1 MQVIFSFNF
10 IVYIYF
16 KWIFFLQS
24 NPQKKYTDVC
34 VHVAS
39 KNLGK
44 LLVKRIKNEVINI
57 FILLKK
63 KSNLLQLTQKT
74 PPKNKLTYNN

>member
-1 MQVIFSFNF
+1 MD
-10 IVYIYF
+10 
-16 KWIFFLQS
+16 FFLQRS

-63 KSNLLQLTQKT
+63 KIELVTINAKKT
-74 PPKNKLTYNN
+74 PKKQTNL